1 MRVELSNL
9 LFQRFVFAKTYGQCC
24 SQGNA
29 LRIEERADD
38 HREGKFV
45 RAIGVLQRVEIFHVH
60 VDPFSRL
67 DVGDALGED
76 VGPRGG
82 VFRGTDG
89 LTAEFGD
96 GRIVDTPLAE
106 SSIVGIG
113 IGLGILFAPMSGEE
127 TRENLTQRASDLA
140 DSARDL
146 ANQGRDK
153 VRTTVSAIRGQ
164 ADRFTGTAQ
173 EATGTETRNL

>member
-1 MRVELSNL
+1 VKLCGNLRGESAISIRQAALNSGCQIHQEFLSMKSFL
-9 LFQRFVFAKTYGQCC
+9 A
-24 SQGNA
+24 
-29 LRIEERADD
+29 
-38 HREGKFV
+38 
-45 RAIGVLQRVEIFHVH
+45 
-60 VDPFSRL
+60 
-67 DVGDALGED
+67 
-76 VGPRGG
+76 
-82 VFRGTDG
+82 G
-89 LTAEFGD
+89 L
-96 GRIVDTPLAE
+96 
-106 SSIVGIG
+106 GIG

-164 ADRFTGTAQ
+164 ADRFASSVQ